1 MKLQN
6 CICFFIYCY
15 EILHKYYLSLML
27 CREKRLATVAKKKNN
42 GLMIHF
48 ENWSVDS
55 KKSKEGDKK
64 KRKWDLV
71 VTSWH
76 ISIYSTLTGAS
87 FLLALWWLLQEVNNF
102 LMGYQWSW
110 PITTAILNRSKW
122 NQHFQLFLQPQWPK
136 DF

>member
-1 MKLQN
+1 MPEEAGKSR
-6 CICFFIYCY
+6 IWKFVEMIAFVFYIYCY

-27 CREKRLATVAKKKNN
+27 YREKRLATVAKKKNN

-71 VTSWH
+71 VTS
-76 ISIYSTLTGAS
+76 
-87 FLLALWWLLQEVNNF
+87 
-102 LMGYQWSW
+102 
-110 PITTAILNRSKW
+110 
-122 NQHFQLFLQPQWPK
+122 
-136 DF
+136 